1 VVIRGRE
8 IRFGTIAVE
17 KGFVTPG
24 QLGQAV
30 SIQMNKAL
38 LGEKPRL
45 IGEILVEMGFMNPLQ
60 VNEVLEAQRKEI
72 DRDSES

>member
-1 VVIRGRE
+1 MVIRGRE

-17 KGFVTPG
+17 KGFVTPA

-45 IGEILVEMGFMNPLQ
+45 IGEILVEMGFMKTI
-60 VNEVLEAQRKEI
+60 AGKRGA
-72 DRDSES
+72 